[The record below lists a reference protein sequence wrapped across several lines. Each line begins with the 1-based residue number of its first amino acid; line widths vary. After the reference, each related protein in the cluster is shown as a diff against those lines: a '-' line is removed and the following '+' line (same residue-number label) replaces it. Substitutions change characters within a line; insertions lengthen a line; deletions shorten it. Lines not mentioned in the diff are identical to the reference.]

1 MIDAI
6 TGQFKSAMVDFFME
20 PDLDAAMQNFGQ
32 RLNEIVYDMM
42 VDAIVTA
49 IIASE
54 VVQDAAK
61 KLGQA
66 INEYIKTGALDGLTL
81 AMEEFIATYQNYV
94 LPIMAEVYPMIQA
107 YNPYTG
113 TAGGVQEFSGSVPSF
128 QFGGYVPKT
137 GLALLHEGEYV
148 IPKEESRAISFG
160 NVEITI
166 NTTGGVDGADLWEE
180 FEREARRRGVVL
192 VS

>member
-1 MIDAI
+1 
-6 TGQFKSAMVDFFME
+6 
-20 PDLDAAMQNFGQ
+20 
-32 RLNEIVYDMM
+32 LNEIVYDMM

-66 INEYIKTGALDGLTL
+66 INEYIKGGTLEGLTE
-81 AMEEFIATYQNYV
+81 AMNEFIATYQNYV
-94 LPIMAEVYPMIQA
+94 LPIMAEIYPMIQA

-113 TAGGVQEFSGSVPSF
+113 TSGGTQEFSGYVPSF